1 VHVSG
6 PPAAPPPADTSAE
19 TRLVLTFLE
28 SVGKRQDAELY
39 LKLFR
44 EVPKPSFA
52 LVAIDNEILNDA
64 MGLLVDGL
72 QFLSRLD
79 LFPVHVR
86 GFDES
91 AKVESELAEQAM
103 HEFERELSHR
113 ELSLVVHS
121 SSADELVAKVV
132 AGIEREHTVCVD
144 FSSSTEHNGLDALAS
159 LAVALGTRKLVL
171 LRSRGGLG
179 PKGTSGVPLSKTHI
193 LQADD
198 NGIGVI
204 NLRTDSEPLLH
215 SDILTTE
222 ERLLL
227 EQVATI
233 HQRAPDLV
241 TSVTSPLDL
250 LRELFTVRGAGT
262 LIKTG
267 SSLLRF
273 ATYEGLDTARL
284 YTLVQTAFGR
294 KLKPEFTARAP
305 LSVFVECEYRGAAVV
320 EPGIGSDI
328 AYLTKFAVIR
338 SAQGEGLGRE
348 LWEAVVRDHPV
359 LYWRARV
366 HNPICSWYAGQ
377 CDGMH
382 REEDWWV
389 YWRGV
394 SFERV
399 PELCKDALKRPLDLL

>member
-1 VHVSG
+1 MD
-6 PPAAPPPADTSAE
+6 PSAE

-52 LVAIDNEILNDA
+52 LVTLDNELLNDA

-79 LFPVHVR
+79 LFPVLVR

-91 AKVESELAEQAM
+91 GAGQTELTTQAM
-103 HEFERELSHR
+103 AEFERELSHR
-113 ELSLVVHS
+113 DLSLIVHPS
-121 SSADELVAKVV
+121 NAEDLIPKIIAE
-132 AGIEREHTVCVD
+132 IEQEHTVCVD
-144 FSSSTEHNGLDALAS
+144 FSTSDVPSGLDALGS

-179 PKGTSGVPLSKTHI
+179 PKGTNGVPLSKTHI

-198 NGIGVI
+198 NGIGII
-204 NLRTDSEPLLH
+204 NLRTDLEPLLQ
-215 SDILTTE
+215 SDILTPE
-222 ERLLL
+222 ERFLLGK
-227 EQVATI
+227 VATV
-233 HQRAPDLV
+233 HQRAPGLV

-267 SSLLRF
+267 SSLLRY
-273 ATYEGLDTARL
+273 ATYAGLNAARL
-284 YTLVQTAFGR
+284 FALVQTAFGR
-294 KLKPEFTARAP
+294 ALKPEFTSRTP
-305 LSVFVECEYRGAAVV
+305 LSVYVESEYRGAAVV
-320 EPGIGSDI
+320 EPGIDDEI

-348 LWEAVVRDHPV
+348 LWEAVIRDHPV
-359 LYWRARV
+359 IYWRARV
-366 HNPICSWYAGQ
+366 HNPICGWYASQ

-382 REEDWWV
+382 RVGDWWV

-394 SFERV
+394 PYSRV
-399 PELCKDALKRPLDLL
+399 PQLCEDALGRPLDLL